1 MAPQSPSLQVLQ
13 KVIDSVDVGECPLK
27 VQDVC
32 LDGSSVV
39 LIRSLGPSGKGWSQS
54 PTPVVRGGV
63 SFPLLRPLGSVII
76 AFILRTHP
84 S

>member
-1 MAPQSPSLQVLQ
+1 MAPQNPSLQVLQ

-27 VQDVC
+27 AQDVC
-32 LDGSSVV
+32 LDGGSVV
-39 LIRSLGPSGKGWSQS
+39 LIRRLGPLPSGKGWSQS

-63 SFPLLRPLGSVII
+63 SFPLLRPLGSII
-76 AFILRTHP
+76 IDLY